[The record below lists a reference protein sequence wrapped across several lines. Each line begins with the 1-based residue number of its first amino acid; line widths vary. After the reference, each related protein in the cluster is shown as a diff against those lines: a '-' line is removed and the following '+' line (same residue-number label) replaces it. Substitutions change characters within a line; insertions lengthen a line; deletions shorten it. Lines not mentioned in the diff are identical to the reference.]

1 MSNEVFQRQIIFA
14 DRIFLNKNS
23 LFESKSQNSLTEKNS
38 ILQKIEELNP
48 LAEIAITDY
57 CEIPMA
63 EFFDTKTFLDQNVGL
78 QSEKLDKIVH
88 IHGQDHTNFVVLDF
102 GQEIRFNF
110 DELEMRLGRLIW
122 ENFLG
127 VELLRVKGIVAIKGD
142 DWAYSVQGVDE
153 TFEVVRSELLW
164 EKFGGKP
171 YSKFLF
177 IGKNI
182 VGERVR
188 EFLVSGVGN

>member
-14 DRIFLNKNS
+14 DRIFLNKNA
-23 LFESKSQNSLTEKNS
+23 LFESKAQNPLTEKNS
-38 ILQKIEELNP
+38 VIAKIKELNP

-57 CEIPMA
+57 CEIPMP
-63 EFFDTKTFLDQNVGL
+63 EFFDTQTFLDQNVGL

-88 IHGQDHTNFVVLDF
+88 IHGQDKNNFVVLDF
-102 GQEIRFNF
+102 GEEIRFNF

-122 ENFLG
+122 ENFMG

-182 VGERVR
+182 EGERVR